1 MIHMKKVPFILGS
14 AFVAL
19 VANSASP
26 MSEIPKP
33 VVEVGSAV
41 LTQDT
46 ESRRYTGQVVSISEV
61 RIVPRVSG
69 EILEV
74 GFADGSVVEAGQ
86 MLYRLDPI
94 QYEAAVKSAEAKIAE
109 CKAKLEYAD
118 HNYNR
123 NLTLYEKQA
132 TSRDLL
138 ENTKKLSLNNSKF
151 SINYNRCGKV

>member
-1 MIHMKKVPFILGS
+1 MKKVPFILGS

-19 VANSASP
+19 VANSAFP

-138 ENTKKLSLNNSKF
+138 ENTKNLSLNNSKF

>member
-1 MIHMKKVPFILGS
+1 MAQNVRCKSAPREAWDKFAGKVKQNWQGFC
-14 AFVAL
+14 
-19 VANSASP
+19 
-26 MSEIPKP
+26 
-33 VVEVGSAV
+33 
-41 LTQDT
+41 
-46 ESRRYTGQVVSISEV
+46 
-61 RIVPRVSG
+61 
-69 EILEV
+69 EILRRGNLRV
-74 GFADGSVVEAGQ
+74 ACSMCVMGTGQ

-138 ENTKKLSLNNSKF
+138 ENTKNISLNNSKF